1 MHKEELRRKD
11 EELKKKIEQEQAAF
25 HDAMA
30 LAQERE
36 QKLKAENERL
46 LRLT

>member
-11 EELKKKIEQEQAAF
+11 EELKRKIEQEQSAF

-36 QKLKAENERL
+36 ERLKAEN
-46 LRLT
+46 LRL